1 MSSPESPLW
10 FLLLAGRPEN
20 VSSLKELVIF
30 LENLLWLFTVTNHKL
45 GGGKESY
52 TQGGTS
58 HQLVRAP

>member
-30 LENLLWLFTVTNHKL
+30 LENLLWLLRLQITNWEEGKL
-45 GGGKESY
+45 Y
-52 TQGGTS
+52 TGRNKS
-58 HQLVRAP
+58 